1 MDWIARIHS
10 TRLHVVMY
18 ALLLLATPAILVQN
32 FLQTAIQQL
41 SESRIELFKVDI
53 FIIPTIAA
61 ILCITAVVMFW
72 RNLSKVRLLGVFIAV
87 AMITLTQ
94 QFTDFYLDHNFW
106 DLQQNWHYI
115 AYALF
120 SFFIYRDLEPRG
132 ISWNNI
138 IKYTYFIALAVS
150 TFDEAFQRQLSNRVF
165 DVSDIAKDVWGVLIG
180 LVLIRFWVSQPFLL
194 SKSKR
199 RLRHTKFS
207 KYFSQP
213 FNLLFLLIMAT
224 FFFVFF
230 SSLLTDFAFWKY
242 IIILTFGA
250 SAIFLILLHISQYK
264 RVKIFMTVVLILLI
278 SAQLGFFLKFRHQG
292 IVYNCY
298 ALSVY
303 KGIPLPFFDIMI
315 YPNGMFR
322 LVDKKH
328 SFNQGDR
335 RFMLRQKPDIIVIGS
350 GIYKKGGKGFPKK
363 AISQFIYNRYTHKG
377 TQVIILE
384 NKKACNLF
392 NRLKK
397 ENKNVLFILHNTC

>member
-1 MDWIARIHS
+1 
-10 TRLHVVMY
+10 
-18 ALLLLATPAILVQN
+18 
-32 FLQTAIQQL
+32 
-41 SESRIELFKVDI
+41 
-53 FIIPTIAA
+53 
-61 ILCITAVVMFW
+61 
-72 RNLSKVRLLGVFIAV
+72 
-87 AMITLTQ
+87 
-94 QFTDFYLDHNFW
+94 
-106 DLQQNWHYI
+106 
-115 AYALF
+115 
-120 SFFIYRDLEPRG
+120 
-132 ISWNNI
+132 
-138 IKYTYFIALAVS
+138 
-150 TFDEAFQRQLSNRVF
+150 
-165 DVSDIAKDVWGVLIG
+165 
-180 LVLIRFWVSQPFLL
+180 
-194 SKSKR
+194 
-199 RLRHTKFS
+199 
-207 KYFSQP
+207 
-213 FNLLFLLIMAT
+213 MAT